1 MNDMRAEL
9 GLWVGLIETIL
20 INRGVLNNQGQLAT
34 GVGISLPQDVEEIL
48 DGFIENPIELV
59 GLLKISREARDGRP
73 LSPAVLMA
81 AHLMARRFFRHF
93 RTGAGRVMRTILSA
107 PKSNRECNY
116 PRYDAITPIAAGRIA
131 V

>member
-34 GVGISLPQDVEEIL
+34 GMGISLPQDVEEIL

-81 AHLMARRFFRHF
+81 AHLMAREVLQALQDGSREGDEDNVK
-93 RTGAGRVMRTILSA
+93 RT
-107 PKSNRECNY
+107 
-116 PRYDAITPIAAGRIA
+116 
-131 V
+131 